1 MATNERD
8 FLERLERSRM
18 QDVRR
23 VAGSTPRRVE
33 RERDIFDRIEDF
45 LSSKEGVALSL
56 TPQASIPVGLAET
69 AVGVHKR
76 SLPQTGLG
84 LLSLIPFVGSTRKA
98 AALKKASD
106 VAQEAAHRN
115 RSFQTAMGSTYEIT
129 PTGTT
134 IRNKARRQ
142 AHGDDYGIQPESM
155 ETFYVD
161 PYNLDRL
168 AVIQARGPRTRI
180 VQIGPDWYGVQFL
193 EGPYAGKVSQHS
205 TAIVTREPKVGLTP
219 VELFA
224 SPARV
229 RDPVLPRQGS
239 SGVHFGNTITKVGNY

>member
-1 MATNERD
+1 MAATEKD
-8 FLERLERSRM
+8 FLDRLERSRM
-18 QDVRR
+18 RDIRR
-23 VAGSTPRRVE
+23 VADSTARRVE
-33 RERDIFDRIEDF
+33 RERNIFDRIEDF
-45 LSSKEGVALSL
+45 LRSEEGVALSFA
-56 TPQASIPVGLAET
+56 PQASIPVGLAET

-84 LLSLIPFVGSTRKA
+84 LLSLIPVVGSTRKA

-106 VAQEAAHRN
+106 AAQEAAHRN

-134 IRNKARRQ
+134 IRNKASRQ
-142 AHGDDYGIQPESM
+142 AHGDDYGMQPESA

-161 PYNLDRL
+161 PYNRDRL
-168 AVIQARGPRTRI
+168 AEIQARGGRTRI

-205 TAIVTREPKVGLTP
+205 TAVVTREPAIGLTP

-224 SPARV
+224 NPARV

-239 SGVHFGNTITKVGNY
+239 SGVHFGSTITKVGNQ